1 MRWSFNN
8 AGDFSGMNASTK
20 FARASVLSLF
30 ADDFGRTGEAEP
42 AATVVE
48 VPPAPAAPS
57 LADVDAAYADGL
69 RAGAAAAEAA
79 VLRQTEATL
88 QTLMAELA
96 TLGADSQQTAEAAA
110 TALAGL
116 LLDTFARFFPTLSE
130 RFGPAEVAA
139 TTQLILAGLY
149 NEPEVI
155 IRASVPTIGALDRL
169 FAQHPADSKTKITL
183 VPTDMMPPGDV
194 SMRWREGQATR
205 DTNQL
210 WTDINEVLGLYG
222 LDPVAPPPIVPQK
235 ELAHG

>member
-8 AGDFSGMNASTK
+8 AGDLSGMNASTK
-20 FARASVLSLF
+20 FARADVLSLF
-30 ADDFGRTGEAEP
+30 ADDFGRTGETES
-42 AATVVE
+42 AATIAE

-79 VLRQTEATL
+79 ALRQTEATL
-88 QTLMAELA
+88 QCLMAELA
-96 TLGADSQQTAEAAA
+96 TLGAESQQAAEAAA
-110 TALAGL
+110 SGLAEL
-116 LLDTFARFFPTLSE
+116 LLGAFARFFPALSE
-130 RFGPAEVAA
+130 RFGPAEAMA
-139 TTQLILAGLY
+139 TTRLILAGLH
-149 NEPEVI
+149 NEPEVV
-155 IRASVPTIGALDRL
+155 IRASVPTISALERL
-169 FAQHPADSKTKITL
+169 FSQQSWDSATKITL

-210 WTDINEVLGLYG
+210 WTEINEVLGLHG
-222 LDPVAPPPIVPQK
+222 LHVVAQPIIHQK